1 MLSVDPYLKV
11 TVCGPEQVRVFVCG
25 VRSKSEVQEDGR
37 VDATETCEYGRA
49 VQATRTTW
57 LTRRAG
63 RVHGRKAGG
72 RQSAGRR

>member
-37 VDATETCEYGRA
+37 VDATETWLEAWHGGGPE
-49 VQATRTTW
+49 ATWVTE
-57 LTRRAG
+57 RAG
-63 RVHGRKAGG
+63 RIHWRTAGAS
-72 RQSAGRR
+72 R

>member
-37 VDATETCEYGRA
+37 VDATETCE
-49 VQATRTTW
+49 
-57 LTRRAG
+57 
-63 RVHGRKAGG
+63 
-72 RQSAGRR
+72 